1 MDEALPVIGMILAV
15 LGYIALVLGF
25 LVFVGPFIAAGAA
38 LALLAAA
45 GAEYA
50 RAVHRTISENA
61 LKAAPSSQEGQ
72 PAFRQYFFGPALQ
85 DLREGAQAGLRG
97 VWALTLT
104 WLGGAVQRLFS
115 DEDETVLLVTG
126 PVGVAVVAGL
136 GVGTVAW
143 MLLLTA
149 VAALHALTVLAA
161 QAVARV
167 AIGLLR
173 LADSAMRLG
182 RGVRS
187 TTCSNCY
194 APIDYPAYACPV
206 CRRLHHDIR
215 PGRYG
220 VLRRRCACDRHRM
233 PTLMILGS
241 HKLTAY
247 CAACNDVLP
256 DGTGY
261 HEELLVPL
269 YGGRGAGKTQ
279 LMAAMMAHLLAEGHG
294 GPDSGRTKLADDPTR
309 SAYTALENTLR
320 SADRAE
326 ATGPGLPRAHA
337 LRLADDRMLLFFDAA
352 GERYLSPEQ
361 TGQLTYANVA
371 RTALFVLDPLA
382 VPAFRD
388 LLSAAEAARLASAPA
403 SAVPPD
409 KVFGI
414 LLKSLLGMGVLVDRS
429 RLAVTVSKTD
439 LVGGCAVLADRIEHS
454 DWVHDWLAGPL
465 ELGNLVRTM
474 ENHFAEVRFFLHAA
488 VLDERGRPDPSIAPL
503 VEWILEE

>member
-15 LGYIALVLGF
+15 IGYIALVIGF
-25 LVFVGPFIAAGAA
+25 LVFVGPFVAAGAA
-38 LALLAAA
+38 LALLAVA
-45 GAEYA
+45 GAEYV
-50 RAVHRTISENA
+50 RAVHHTVSENA
-61 LKAAPSSQEGQ
+61 LKAAPSGQAGQ
-72 PAFRQYFFGPALQ
+72 PAYRQYFFGPALH
-85 DLREGAQAGLRG
+85 DLREGARAGLQG

-104 WLGGAVQRLFS
+104 WLRGAVHKLFS
-115 DEDETVLLVTG
+115 DDDETLLLVTG

-136 GVGTVAW
+136 GVGTGAW
-143 MLLLTA
+143 MVVLTA

-161 QAVARV
+161 QLVARV

-173 LADSAMRLG
+173 LVDSAMRLV

-187 TTCSNCY
+187 THCSNCY
-194 APIDYPAYACPV
+194 ALIDYPAYACPE

-247 CAACNDVLP
+247 CAACNEVLP

-261 HEELLVPL
+261 HKELLVPL
-269 YGGRGAGKTQ
+269 YGGRAAGKTQ
-279 LMAAMMAHLLAEGHG
+279 LMAAMMAQLLGAGRG
-294 GPDSGRTKLADDPTR
+294 GPASDRTRPADDPTR
-309 SAYTALENTLR
+309 SAYTVLGNMLR

-352 GERYLSPEQ
+352 GERYLSAEQ
-361 TGQLTYANVA
+361 TGQLTYANAA

-388 LLSAAEAARLASAPA
+388 LLSAAETVRLASAPA
-403 SAVPPD
+403 SEVPPD

-414 LLKSLLGMGVLVDRS
+414 LLKSLLDMGVPVDRS

-439 LVGGCAVLADRIEHS
+439 LVGGCAVLADRVEHS

-465 ELGNLVRTM
+465 GLGNLVRTM

-488 VLDERGRPDPSIAPL
+488 VLDQAGRPDPSIAPL
-503 VEWILEE
+503 VDWILEE